1 MAVKHQFP
9 IYIPSKGRADSRLT
23 IKALEEM
30 GVPYTVVVEEQEYSE
45 YAKVVQ
51 KKNILVLDKT
61 YQDDYDT
68 CDDLGDRKS
77 KGPGPARNLYGNIQ

>member
-1 MAVKHQFP
+1 MAVKNQFP

-45 YAKVVQ
+45 YAKVVP

-61 YQDDYDT
+61 FPELS
-68 CDDLGDRKS
+68 CFLNKS
-77 KGPGPARNLYGNIQ
+77 FMFGMLTLP